1 VAEWWRGWA
10 IERGERVKL
19 EAIMHHIEE
28 LQSELLRR
36 IAARDRDALSEF
48 YDQTA
53 RPLFS
58 IACRM
63 LGNSSD
69 AEEVI
74 QDVFVQIWNKAAKF
88 DAEKGQ
94 PFHWVLALTRNRCID
109 GLRARQRR
117 SRIIVES
124 SGEPELE
131 QTIELNQVDAP
142 MVDNDIAAIQS
153 VVKNLP
159 KDQRQAIEMA
169 FFGGLTHQE
178 IAESLNE
185 PLGTVKARIRRG
197 LLKLREDLQPYL

>member
-1 VAEWWRGWA
+1 
-10 IERGERVKL
+10 
-19 EAIMHHIEE
+19 
-28 LQSELLRR
+28 LLRR
-36 IAARDRDALSEF
+36 IAAQDRDALNEF

-63 LGNSSD
+63 LGNAAD

-74 QDVFVQIWNKAAKF
+74 QDVFVQIWTKAGKF

-117 SRIIVES
+117 SRIMVDMV
-124 SGEPELE
+124 GETERD
-131 QTIELNQVDAP
+131 QAIELAPVDAP
-142 MVDNDIAAIQS
+142 LMEDDNAVIRS
-153 VVKNLP
+153 VLNNLP

-185 PLGTVKARIRRG
+185 PLGTIKARIRRG
-197 LLKLREDLQPYL
+197 MLKLRDDLRAYL